1 MMPALAPRDRILGEI
16 LGRDAGAYARLGV
29 TDLTLDSRE
38 VIPGAA
44 FVALQGA
51 REHGLRYAADALARG
66 AAIVLYEPSGV
77 YADPPM
83 PSLAVPNL
91 HHRLGELAHAFFD
104 TLPEPTLVGVTGTN
118 GKTTVAYLTA
128 QALGSRCAYIGTLG
142 YGLPPKLTRHALT
155 TPDCFT
161 LHREISGLR
170 APRVALEVSSHALAQ
185 DRIAGLSFNTA
196 VFTNLTR
203 DHLDE
208 HGDFASYGRAKAR
221 LFQLPGLAHAV
232 INVDDTFGAGLGANL
247 PASCDL
253 IRTTIR
259 GMRGADLSARLQ
271 RADLDGLTLDVS
283 GRFGSARLV
292 SRLIGDFNAE
302 NLLAALGAL
311 LAQGMTVTDAC
322 SALGEAKPAPGRMEV
337 LGRSR
342 QLPWVVIDYAHT
354 PDALRRVLSTLTSL
368 GPRRIVCVFGCGGD
382 RDRGKRA
389 LMGAVAAELA
399 DTLVLTD
406 DNPRNEDPADIVR
419 DIRGGLSDH
428 PDVTVIHDRRA
439 AIRAA
444 LERAAPGD
452 VVLVAG
458 KGHETEQIQGAE
470 RRPFDDR
477 AVAAELLGGRA

>member
-1 MMPALAPRDRILGEI
+1 
-16 LGRDAGAYARLGV
+16 
-29 TDLTLDSRE
+29 
-38 VIPGAA
+38 
-44 FVALQGA
+44 
-51 REHGLRYAADALARG
+51 
-66 AAIVLYEPSGV
+66 
-77 YADPPM
+77 
-83 PSLAVPNL
+83 
-91 HHRLGELAHAFFD
+91 
-104 TLPEPTLVGVTGTN
+104 
-118 GKTTVAYLTA
+118 
-128 QALGSRCAYIGTLG
+128 
-142 YGLPPKLTRHALT
+142 
-155 TPDCFT
+155 
-161 LHREISGLR
+161 
-170 APRVALEVSSHALAQ
+170 
-185 DRIAGLSFNTA
+185 

-259 GMRGADLSARLQ
+259 GVRGADLSARLK
-271 RADLDGLTLDVS
+271 RADLDGLTFEVS
-283 GRFGSARLV
+283 GRFGSGRLV

-311 LAQGMTVTDAC
+311 LAQGMTVADAC

-337 LGRSR
+337 LGHSR

-382 RDRGKRA
+382 RDRGKRP

-419 DIRGGLSDH
+419 DIRGGVGDH
-428 PDVTVIHDRRA
+428 PDVSVIHDRRT

-444 LERAAPGD
+444 LERAAAGD

-477 AVAAELLGGRA
+477 AVAAELLGGRR